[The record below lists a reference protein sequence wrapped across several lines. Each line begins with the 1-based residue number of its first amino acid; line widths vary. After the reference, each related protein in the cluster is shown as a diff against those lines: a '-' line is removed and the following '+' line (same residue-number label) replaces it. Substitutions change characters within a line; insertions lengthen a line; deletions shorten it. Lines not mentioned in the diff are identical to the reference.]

1 MFTNRAFSKH
11 VQTVRQRSG
20 TGASTYEYAPR
31 KTTLTVCELIFK
43 MARFEFPLTAS
54 HFSAT
59 FLDFQ
64 RNSRGYEEQFDPAD
78 LDATK
83 RLLSPFLPK
92 VAVSIPQCH
101 RFGNAMWSFAK
112 ECAAVQCPS
121 RTQGTGFK
129 PPSCHLSSEEDLKNT
144 PSRTEEP
151 SRSSVFSHFASKNE
165 PIKCAAY
172 KIPEQRDLEDTGPLR
187 NDFTNTAGFPGAT
200 NIKATSNGADRNQNT
215 VVSKV
220 SSSQNEDHHFPDCLG
235 RQTSCEELCEVS
247 SKLTSTGAVSVSD
260 GDMKSSLS
268 ENHIFE
274 QANLE
279 SSAKLSTNTHL
290 QLGFEN
296 RASIGGDVE
305 SRQNNLFSGDGKCL
319 KNAKNVKT
327 EESVASKPLCA
338 SDVEFK
344 DISNGPHLHDGLIS
358 EKQKTLTESIHKEH
372 PITPLPLY
380 KQRNYNSTP
389 ISTCL
394 TVNLNLDALLS
405 VLDSKQNNTEN
416 AEYDNVDIC
425 GKVAILYGFQQ
436 NATVSVLQTEM
447 VGLYDYTLG
456 TVCGLQQEFGHDESE
471 SQVRRMC
478 LVFNIL
484 LRAKFFT

>member
-1 MFTNRAFSKH
+1 
-11 VQTVRQRSG
+11 
-20 TGASTYEYAPR
+20 
-31 KTTLTVCELIFK
+31 
-43 MARFEFPLTAS
+43 MADDRRRFEFPLTVS
-54 HFSAT
+54 QFSAT

-64 RNSRGYEEQFDPAD
+64 RNSHGYEEQFDSAD

-92 VAVSIPQCH
+92 VAVSVPQCH

-112 ECAAVQCPS
+112 ECTAVQCPS

-151 SRSSVFSHFASKNE
+151 SRSSVFSQFASDASKNE
-165 PIKCAAY
+165 PITFAAY
-172 KIPEQRDLEDTGPLR
+172 KIPEQRD
-187 NDFTNTAGFPGAT
+187 FT

-220 SSSQNEDHHFPDCLG
+220 SSSQNDDHYFPDCLG
-235 RQTSCEELCEVS
+235 RQTICGEPGDVS
-247 SKLTSTGAVSVSD
+247 SKLTSTGAVSSSD

-279 SSAKLSTNTHL
+279 SSAKLSTNTHP
-290 QLGFEN
+290 QLDFEN
-296 RASIGGDVE
+296 SASIGGDVE
-305 SRQNNLFSGDGKCL
+305 SKHNNLFSGDGKCV

-327 EESVASKPLCA
+327 EESVASKPSCA
-338 SDVEFK
+338 SDIEYK
-344 DISNGPHLHDGLIS
+344 DISNGPHCHDGLIS
-358 EKQKTLTESIHKEH
+358 EKQKSLTESIHKEH
-372 PITPLPLY
+372 AITPLSLY

-416 AEYDNVDIC
+416 AEYDDVDIC

-447 VGLYDYTLG
+447 VGLYDYILG
-456 TVCGLQQEFGHDESE
+456 TVCGLQQEFCHDESE
-471 SQVRRMC
+471 SQVIRLSC
-478 LVFNIL
+478 SF
-484 LRAKFFT
+484 